1 MTQRTFILVAV
12 VVFVIGAL
20 GGPLLPA
27 DGSSPVALAVAT
39 PAAEGRAGPPN
50 ELGAGPPLLV
60 ATPLP
65 AAVPIAGRRMGAAEA
80 PVRIVVWGDY
90 T

>member
-1 MTQRTFILVAV
+1 MTQRTFILLAV
-12 VVFVIGAL
+12 VVIGAL
-20 GGPLLPA
+20 GGPLRPA
-27 DGSSPVALAVAT
+27 DGSSSQAVLAVAT
-39 PAAEGRAGPPN
+39 PDAEGRAEPPT
-50 ELGAGPPLLV
+50 EPDAGPPLLI

-65 AAVPIAGRRMGAAEA
+65 AAVPIAGWRMGAADA

>member
-1 MTQRTFILVAV
+1 MTQRTATLVAV
-12 VVFVIGAL
+12 VAVVVGAL
-20 GGPLLPA
+20 GGPLLRA
-27 DGSSPVALAVAT
+27 DVSSRAAFAMAT
-39 PAAEGRAGPPN
+39 PEVEGRAEPPN
-50 ELGAGPPLLV
+50 EPDAGPPLLV

-65 AAVPIAGRRMGAAEA
+65 AAVPVAGSRMGAADA